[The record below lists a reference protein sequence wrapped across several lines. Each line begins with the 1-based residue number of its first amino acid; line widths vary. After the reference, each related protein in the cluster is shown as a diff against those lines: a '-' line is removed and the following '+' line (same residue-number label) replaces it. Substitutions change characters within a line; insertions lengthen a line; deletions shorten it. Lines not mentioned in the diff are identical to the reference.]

1 MIQRIAIQNFTGGEI
16 SAWQLSARYDI
27 AKYKTALKK
36 VRNFICELHGDLRR
50 RPGTYFCHDLGSPG
64 ALIPF
69 RFSTDPAQNY
79 AMAFQDKQVRFAQ
92 GYGLVLHT
100 SASAWVTATAYAL
113 DAMVSSGVDL
123 YRCIS
128 AHTSGSTTEPGTGAS
143 WATKWVK
150 DSIVTVTTPYL
161 SADLPSISYVQSGD
175 TVYLA
180 HRGYALRKLVRSS
193 HTLWALSEV
202 PFVPTIPTVTGV
214 TVSHSVS
221 GSYALRYVVCAE
233 NAKGEISLMG
243 TPGEDTTAKHP
254 TDWLT
259 GEFCTVSWTGVA
271 GAVRY
276 LIYRESGG
284 YYGLVG
290 VVEANSL
297 AAPNARGAWVKGTAY
312 AKDDSVTTDGLTKYC
327 NTAHTSPASILIGYT
342 DDEPPVPIYRDAV
355 FSDDAGS
362 WRSVFELPKTFID
375 VKYEV
380 DTADT
385 PPEATDW
392 FANDNNPGLVALHQ
406 QRLIVASAALEPQF
420 FYASR
425 TGSFEDWSKSR
436 PAKDD
441 DPLKQA
447 IASGSIDAIQWLASF
462 GTLLIGTGG
471 AEYKAHDSGDA
482 LTTTTL
488 NLGAQSYWGST
499 SLPPLVIGN
508 SVLHLQRQGSHVRD
522 LFYSLEKDGYGGN
535 DLSVLAPHLFDN
547 NTMKQWAYQQA
558 PGCVVWVVRDD
569 GVLLG
574 MSYLKEHEIWGWHQ
588 HTTQGTFES
597 VCSVP
602 GAQEDVVYFIVKR
615 TVGGTDKYYLER
627 LATKWNPDDGVA
639 DAMFLDSAMTYSGAA
654 TASVSGLEHLEGQT
668 VDALVDGSPHV
679 GLTVTDGAVSFPV
692 SGTRIHV
699 GLPYTS
705 VAIPMTPEAD
715 TQQGTTL
722 GRSRAY
728 GQCSA
733 RLVDSLGGQYGPDED
748 HLSDFVYIPEKWGEA
763 IPPFTGDMPMTIE
776 GSYETT
782 ASVCIAQRSPLPFTL
797 AALMLE
803 VDIAG

>member
-1 MIQRIAIQNFTGGEI
+1 MATQRIAIQNFTGGEV

-50 RPGTYFCHDLGSPG
+50 RPGTHFCHDLGGPG

-79 AMAFQDKQVRFAQ
+79 GMVFQDQQVRFAQ
-92 GYGLVLHT
+92 DFGLVLHT
-100 SASAWVTATAYAL
+100 SADAWATSTDYVV
-113 DAMVSSGVDL
+113 DDMVSSGGDL

-128 AHTSGSTTEPGTGAS
+128 DHTSGATTEPGVGAD
-143 WATKWVK
+143 WATKWIE
-150 DSIVTVTTPYL
+150 DAIVHVTTPYL
-161 SADLPSISYVQSGD
+161 GVDLFGLSSAQSGD

-180 HRGYALRKLVRSS
+180 HRRYELRKLVRSS
-193 HTLWALSEV
+193 HTSWSLVVV
-202 PFVPTIPTVTGV
+202 PFDPTIAAVTGI
-214 TVSHSVS
+214 TVSHSAT
-221 GSYALRYVVCAE
+221 GSYTLRYVVCAE
-233 NAKGEISLMG
+233 NADGEISLMG

-259 GEFCTVSWTGVA
+259 GESCSVGWTPVA
-271 GAVRY
+271 DAVRY
-276 LIYRESGG
+276 LVFRESGG

-290 VVEANSL
+290 VAEGQ
-297 AAPNARGAWVKGTAY
+297 AA
-312 AKDDSVTTDGLTKYC
+312 
-327 NTAHTSPASILIGYT
+327 ASF
-342 DDEPPVPIYRDAV
+342 V
-355 FSDDAGS
+355 
-362 WRSVFELPKTFID
+362 D
-375 VKYEV
+375 VKYEA

-392 FANDNNPGLVALHQ
+392 FGGGNNPGLVAFHQ
-406 QRLIVASAALEPQF
+406 QRLVLAAGALEPQF

-447 IASGSIDAIQWLASF
+447 VASGSIDAIQWLASF
-462 GTLLIGTGG
+462 GTLLLGTGG
-471 AEYKAHDSGDA
+471 SEYKAHNSGDA
-482 LTTTTL
+482 FTPKTI
-488 NLGAQSYWGST
+488 NLGAQSYWGSAA
-499 SLPPLVIGN
+499 LPPLVIGN

-547 NTMKQWAYQQA
+547 NTLTQWAYQQA
-558 PGCVVWVVRDD
+558 PGCVVWAVRND

-574 MSYLKEHEIWGWHQ
+574 MSYLKEHEIWGWHP

-597 VCSVP
+597 VCTVP
-602 GAQEDVVYFIVKR
+602 GAQEDTVYFIVKR
-615 TVGGTDKYYLER
+615 TVEGADRYYLER
-627 LATKWNPDDGVA
+627 LATKWNPDDGVEYS
-639 DAMFLDSAMTYSGAA
+639 MFLDSAQTYSGVA
-654 TASVSGLEHLEGQT
+654 TTSVSGLAHLEGMS
-668 VDALVDGSPHV
+668 VDALIDGSPHI
-679 GLTVTDGAVSFPV
+679 GLIVEGGAVALPLA
-692 SGTRIHV
+692 GTRIHV
-699 GLPYTS
+699 GLRYTS

-722 GRSRAY
+722 GRSRSY
-728 GQCSA
+728 GQCLA

-748 HLSDFVYIPEKWGEA
+748 HLSDFAYIQDKWGEA

-776 GSYETT
+776 GRYETT
-782 ASVCIAQRSPLPFTL
+782 ASVCIAQSSPLPFTL
-797 AALMLE
+797 AALILE